1 MSRHLSRIAAPKSW
15 SIKRKFRKWIT
26 KPSPGSHSL
35 DNSIPLNVLLK
46 EILNY
51 AKTTREVKKS
61 LNNILIN
68 KTKRKDYRFPIGL
81 FDIIEFP
88 DLQEYYTLIYD
99 RKGKFKTLKINKEDA
114 QTKIYK
120 ITGKTILKNKK
131 TQLNLYDGT
140 NILVK
145 KDEYKVGDSIIIKNQ
160 EIVKHLKLEKG
171 ALIFVTE
178 GKYVGLTGTIETI
191 NKGNPIQK
199 PTISFKNKNNLLKT
213 IKDHAFVIEKPFE
226 K

>member
-99 RKGKFKTLKINKEDA
+99 RKGKFKTLKINK
-114 QTKIYK
+114 